1 MRESHCLELMAGRAN
16 QSVTVGVDEVKISFL
31 MCSHLH
37 SCIFLGGFVFMFKKK
52 EKKGKKEDGKKE
64 NQD

>member
-1 MRESHCLELMAGRAN
+1 MQESHCLELMAGRAN
-16 QSVTVGVDEVKISFL
+16 QSMTVGVAEVKFSFL

-37 SCIFLGGFVFMFKKK
+37 SCIFFWFVFMFKKK
-52 EKKGKKEDGKKE
+52 EKKGKKEDGEKE

>member
-37 SCIFLGGFVFMFKKK
+37 SCIFFLGLFSCLKKK
-52 EKKGKKEDGKKE
+52 EKKGKKEDGEKE